1 MSKPHVNP
9 EEQKFIALLQ
19 EENPEISEQ
28 LCREFYL
35 ALEAVQ
41 ALHAIPKGQPIR
53 IRRDMK

>member
-1 MSKPHVNP
+1 MSQSNLNP

-19 EENPEISEQ
+19 EENPEITEQ

-41 ALHAIPKGQPIR
+41 ALLAIPKGKPIR
-53 IRRDMK
+53 IRREK